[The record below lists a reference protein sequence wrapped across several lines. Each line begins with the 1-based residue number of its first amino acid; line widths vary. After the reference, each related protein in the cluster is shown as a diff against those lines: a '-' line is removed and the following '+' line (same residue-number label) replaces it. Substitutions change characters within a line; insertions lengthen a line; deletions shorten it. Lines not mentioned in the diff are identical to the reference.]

1 MEVGELPGES
11 VEVEESRK
19 ETDLK
24 SKELTERMVRVMQKI
39 SEYGYLTIREIEL
52 IYANQTYAYNVVGT
66 LKDKGLIGEF
76 ATTLTPRKAYYL
88 RPKGYR
94 TLEKYGQFRLKR
106 RFLPQHYKPFI
117 FTHRMACA
125 RAGLTLE
132 AHKLIRG
139 FLPESLL
146 WERQVSQRQKLCDGE
161 FLYGVAGDN
170 PERVGLEVELTLK
183 NRDKLDESF
192 RQLKGREDLHQ
203 VWWLCGDEVTLRA
216 MRAAAARRP
225 WLAPQRHFF
234 CRLED
239 FLDRRQPQRLA
250 DTVGAEVTID
260 PLAPTLR
267 ARKPEPPPAA
277 PPVVESAAPLPPAPI
292 LAPPPQEEIA
302 PPSLMRRML
311 QSCRTWLR
319 GSWSVYRRYDGS
331 RELTFHRWPHVCAA
345 GALTAGLMLY
355 RHAPALVELN
365 VAAPSAP
372 QVAWRKRRPRHYAGS
387 EDRWAVYPLALSS
400 AAGRYRFKA
409 RVVNEDSWA
418 RGLCGA
424 AVYDTGGRKL
434 VGQSWNRI
442 SVGRHEQLEPTLE
455 FQGPRSMDRF
465 FFRLSDCSKAGP
477 GLSFL
482 VQFN

>member
-1 MEVGELPGES
+1 MEVEELPGES
-11 VEVEESRK
+11 VEVEESRR
-19 ETDLK
+19 ENDLK
-24 SKELTERMVRVMQKI
+24 SKELTERMIRVMQKI

-66 LKDKGLIGEF
+66 LKEKDLVGEF

-88 RPKGYR
+88 RAKGYR
-94 TLEKYGQFRLKR
+94 TLEKYGQLRLKR

-132 AHKLIRG
+132 AHKLVRG

-146 WERQVSQRQKLCDGE
+146 WERQVSRRQKLCDGE
-161 FLYGVAGDN
+161 FLYSVAGDN
-170 PERVGLEVELTLK
+170 PERVGLEVEMTLK

-192 RQLKGREDLHQ
+192 RQLKDREDLQQ
-203 VWWLCGDEVTLRA
+203 VWWLCADDVTLRA

-250 DTVGAEVTID
+250 DPEGAEITID

-267 ARKPEPPPAA
+267 ARKPESPPSA
-277 PPVVESAAPLPPAPI
+277 PPVVESAPPLLP
-292 LAPPPQEEIA
+292 APPPVLAQEEIA
-302 PPSLMRRML
+302 PPSFMRRL
-311 QSCRTWLR
+311 LKSCWTWLR

-331 RELTFHRWPHVCAA
+331 RELSFHRWPHICAA
-345 GALTAGLMLY
+345 GALAAGLLLY
-355 RHAPALVELN
+355 RHAPGLVELK
-365 VAAPSAP
+365 VAAPSP
-372 QVAWRKRRPRHYAGS
+372 PPIAWRKRQSRHYAGT
-387 EDRWAVYPLALSS
+387 EDRWAVYPLALNS
-400 AAGRYRFKA
+400 AADRYRFKA

-424 AVYDTGGRKL
+424 AVYNTDGRRL
-434 VGQSWNRI
+434 ASQPWNRT
-442 SVGRHEQLEPTLE
+442 SVGSHEQIEPTLE
-455 FQGPRSMDRF
+455 FKGPRSMDRF

-477 GLSFL
+477 ELSFL